1 MLFLSSAT
9 QLPLSIFKLFLSS
22 TTRLSLYIMLF
33 LSCVTQISLYIML
46 FLSSASQL
54 PLYIMLF
61 LSSVIQ
67 LPLYIMLFKSSATQL
82 PLYNMMFLDWNIYL
96 WLKSSTS
103 QNPDSVLRDNASVY
117 NDAQN
122 RSTQYLLDNNVEA
135 YRNTMLD
142 SWTTN
147 PPDMVREKRGIKT
160 YLYIYLRLYF
170 TKDCFFPIVLIWT
183 RLSQMNLFF

>member
-67 LPLYIMLFKSSATQL
+67 LPLYIFVKSSATQL

-183 RLSQMNLFF
+183 RLSQMNQFF

>member
-1 MLFLSSAT
+1 MFLQSITNKFPLYSMLFLSSAT
-9 QLPLSIFKLFLSS
+9 QLPLYIYKLFLSS

-46 FLSSASQL
+46 FLSSA
-54 PLYIMLF
+54 
-61 LSSVIQ
+61 
-67 LPLYIMLFKSSATQL
+67 TQL

-103 QNPDSVLRDNASVY
+103 RNPDSVLRDNASVY

-147 PPDMVREKRGIKT
+147 PPDMVREKT
-160 YLYIYLRLYF
+160 
-170 TKDCFFPIVLIWT
+170 W
-183 RLSQMNLFF
+183 N